1 MSVDNRWGGWAAM
14 VGGVLALL
22 LTPPFA
28 SAYLGW
34 AEESPTPLIDKLRS
48 AVDPLLGFASVDTV
62 YQTYG
67 RLYLLAAL
75 LMLAGLVVLR
85 PQVAGRL
92 GRLGDRGLVVL
103 VVGWVMFV
111 VGLVGDYVIGEVFGE
126 VLHGLSFTVEGLG
139 ILVLLVGVLLVG
151 VSARRTGVLPAP
163 VALLL
168 ILALPLAF
176 IGTLLIG
183 HLPSGPILGV
193 SAAWVGLGSSMRLS
207 TSIARP

>member
-1 MSVDNRWGGWAAM
+1 M

-34 AEESPTPLIDKLRS
+34 AEESPTPLIDTLRS

-62 YQTYG
+62 YQIYG

-85 PQVAGRL
+85 PQVAGHL

-103 VVGWVMFV
+103 VGWVMFV
-111 VGLVGDYVIGEVFGE
+111 VGLVGDYVIGENFGE

-139 ILVLLVGVLLVG
+139 ILVLLVGALLVG
-151 VSARRTGVLPAP
+151 AGARRTGVLPAP
-163 VALLL
+163 VAWLL
-168 ILALPLAF
+168 ILALPLAI
-176 IGTLLIG
+176 IGTFLIG
-183 HLPSGPILGV
+183 HLPSGPMLGV
-193 SAAWVGLGSSMRLS
+193 SAAWVGLGSSLRS
-207 TSIARP
+207 GTTVARP

>member
-1 MSVDNRWGGWAAM
+1 M

-28 SAYLGW
+28 SAYVGW
-34 AEESPTPLIDKLRS
+34 AGESPTPLINTLRS
-48 AVDPLLGFASVDTV
+48 AVAPLLGFASVDVV

-75 LMLAGLVVLR
+75 LMFAGLVVLR
-85 PQVAGRL
+85 PQVARHL

-103 VVGWVMFV
+103 VVG
-111 VGLVGDYVIGEVFGE
+111 LVGDYVIGETFGE

-139 ILVLLVGVLLVG
+139 ILVLLVGTLLVG
-151 VSARRTGVLPAP
+151 IGGRRTADLPTP

-168 ILALPLAF
+168 ILALPLAC
-176 IGTLLIG
+176 IGTFLIG
-183 HLPSGPILGV
+183 HLPSGPMVGV
-193 SAAWVGLGSSMRLS
+193 CAAWVGLGSSMRS
-207 TSIARP
+207 GTTVARP

>member
-1 MSVDNRWGGWAAM
+1 
-14 VGGVLALL
+14 L

-75 LMLAGLVVLR
+75 LMLAGLVALR

-111 VGLVGDYVIGEVFGE
+111 VGLVGDYVIGEV
-126 VLHGLSFTVEGLG
+126 LHGLSFTVEGLG
-139 ILVLLVGVLLVG
+139 ILVLLVGALLVG
-151 VSARRTGVLPAP
+151 VSARRTRVLPAP

-176 IGTLLIG
+176 IGTFLIG
-183 HLPSGPILGV
+183 HLPSGPMLGV

-207 TSIARP
+207 TTIARP

>member
-1 MSVDNRWGGWAAM
+1 MSIDNRLGGWAAM

-28 SAYLGW
+28 SAYVGW
-34 AEESPTPLIDKLRS
+34 AGESPTPLINTLRS
-48 AVDPLLGFASVDTV
+48 AVAPLLGFASVDAV

-85 PQVAGRL
+85 PQVARHL

-103 VVGWVMFV
+103 VVGWAMFV
-111 VGLVGDYVIGEVFGE
+111 VGLVGDYVIGETFGE

-139 ILVLLVGVLLVG
+139 ILVLLVGTLLVG
-151 VSARRTGVLPAP
+151 IGARRTADLPPP

-168 ILALPLAF
+168 ILALPLAC
-176 IGTLLIG
+176 IGTFLIG
-183 HLPSGPILGV
+183 HLPSGPMVGV
-193 SAAWVGLGSSMRLS
+193 CAAWVGLGSSMRS
-207 TSIARP
+207 GTTVARP

>member
-1 MSVDNRWGGWAAM
+1 M

-28 SAYLGW
+28 SAYVGW
-34 AEESPTPLIDKLRS
+34 AEESPTPLINTLRS
-48 AVDPLLGFASVDTV
+48 VVAPLLGFASVDAV

-85 PQVAGRL
+85 PQVAGHL

-103 VVGWVMFV
+103 VVGWGMFV
-111 VGLVGDYVIGEVFGE
+111 VGLVGDYVIGE

-139 ILVLLVGVLLVG
+139 ILVLLVGTLLVG
-151 VSARRTGVLPAP
+151 IGARRTADLPTP

-168 ILALPLAF
+168 ILALPLAC
-176 IGTLLIG
+176 IGTFLIG
-183 HLPSGPILGV
+183 HLPSGPMVGV
-193 SAAWVGLGSSMRLS
+193 CAAWVGLGFSMRS
-207 TSIARP
+207 GTIVARP